1 MITDSFAI
9 LSLVLAIIWLVPL
22 VCRKIHIPAIVG
34 FIVMGIIIGEHGFGL
49 LAPNRTIDV
58 LGKMG
63 MLYIMLQAGIEIDMN
78 DFRQYRWGAV
88 VFGIYTFVIPFA
100 FGLLVARLMGMSW
113 QTSALLGAMFGSHT
127 LMTYPIVN
135 RYGVQQSAAVNMTVG
150 ATMLAR

>member
-9 LSLVLAIIWLVPL
+9 ISLVLAIIWLVPL

-34 FIVMGIIIGEHGFGL
+34 FIVMGIIIGEHGIGLLFGEHDSGL

-78 DFRQYRWGAV
+78 DFRQYRWG
-88 VFGIYTFVIPFA
+88 
-100 FGLLVARLMGMSW
+100 
-113 QTSALLGAMFGSHT
+113 
-127 LMTYPIVN
+127 
-135 RYGVQQSAAVNMTVG
+135 
-150 ATMLAR
+150 